1 MGLMR
6 CGSCAFVLVLSA
18 CAQGGFDEE
27 DAGRGDGGRSIDAT
41 IDPIDAGRFDAGSG
55 CTPEN
60 AAEVCGAMPCVD
72 GVCCDGPCDGACVS
86 CALAGSEGACTPIAA
101 GADPDE
107 ECATMDPSSCGTSG
121 ACDGAGACEMH
132 TALCD
137 DGDLCTHTDRCTGGV
152 CAGTTVVCEND
163 ECAIRACNGTETC
176 SMSPNP
182 GAICD
187 DENPCTYN
195 DRCDGAGA
203 CTAEGTT
210 VCNDTPCL
218 DRSCNGTAACVETI
232 RTGAACD
239 DGNPCTYADACSA
252 TGMCSAGTPI
262 SCDAM
267 DNTCRDFSCNGT
279 AVCTSVARNAGMACD
294 DGNAMTLNDQ
304 CRADGTCSGF
314 MGCVMPIDA
323 CANGAQSRDRCTG
336 ARIIG
341 RMDAADAD
349 AFRLTGTTCS
359 ASNRFDDCSWDA
371 GRDHAYRIWLRNTEQ
386 IAITVSTTSGSCG
399 PDWAATI
406 KIFESTGCGD
416 VTCTRDVWC
425 EDHVGSSAYTYTA
438 NHDGWVVI
446 VVDGSTAFDDWG
458 SYTLT
463 VDLTTCVNAGC
474 EC

>member
-1 MGLMR
+1 MMR
-6 CGSCAFVLVLSA
+6 GFLAWLFLLG
-18 CAQGGFDEE
+18 CAQGGFGDE
-27 DAGRGDGGRSIDAT
+27 DAGRDGAMAILDARSDA
-41 IDPIDAGRFDAGSG
+41 PIDAGPFDAGAG

-72 GVCCDGPCDGACVS
+72 GVCCDGACDGACES
-86 CALAGSEGACTPIAA
+86 CAIAGSEGTCTPIA
-101 GADPDE
+101 GGEDPDE
-107 ECATMDPSSCGTSG
+107 ECAETDPSTCGTSG

-137 DGDLCTHTDRCTGGV
+137 DGDLCTYEDRCTAGT
-152 CAGTTVVCEND
+152 CAGTAVTCTND
-163 ECAIRACNGTETC
+163 ACAIRACNGTETC

-182 GAICD
+182 GAACD
-187 DENPCTYN
+187 DGNACTYGEQ
-195 DRCDGAGA
+195 CDASGA
-203 CTAEGTT
+203 CAPEGTT

-218 DRSCNGTAACVETI
+218 DRSCNGTAACTETI

-239 DGNPCTYADACSA
+239 DGNACTYADACNA
-252 TGMCSAGTPI
+252 AGACAAGLPI

-279 AVCTSVARNAGMACD
+279 AVCASAARNVGMTCD
-294 DGNAMTLNDQ
+294 DGNPVTLNDV
-304 CRADGTCSGF
+304 CRSDGTCMGF
-314 MGCVMPIDA
+314 VGCALPADA

-349 AFRLTGTTCS
+349 AFTITGNTCT
-359 ASNRFDDCSWDA
+359 ASNRFDDCDWDA
-371 GRDHAYRIWLRNTEQ
+371 GRDHSYRIWLRNTET
-386 IAITVSTTSGSCG
+386 ITITLTRSSSGCVGSW
-399 PDWAATI
+399 DATL
-406 KIFESTGCGD
+406 KIFESTGCTD
-416 VTCTRDVWC
+416 VTCATDVWC
-425 EDHVGSSAYTYTA
+425 RDFVGTSPQTYVA

-458 SYTLT
+458 QYTLS
-463 VDLTTCVNAGC
+463 VDLTTCTTPGC